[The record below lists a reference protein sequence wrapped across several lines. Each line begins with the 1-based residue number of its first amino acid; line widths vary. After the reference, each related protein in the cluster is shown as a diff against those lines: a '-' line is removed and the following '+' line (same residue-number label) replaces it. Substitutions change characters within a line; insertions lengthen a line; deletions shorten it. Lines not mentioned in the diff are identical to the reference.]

1 MNNLAAYVLAGGK
14 STRMGTDKAFL
25 PWGTGTL
32 LEHALSLAGAVAT
45 HVSILGDAGKF
56 ARFGPVIEDLY
67 PSRGPLGGIHAALVS
82 STSQWNLLIAVDLP
96 FLRPQFLDYLTT
108 RARESGAAVIVPRA
122 AGGLQPLCAVYRR
135 EFARIAE
142 QSLAEGKNKID
153 PLFGQ
158 VKTRIIDEVE
168 LVRDGFSPE
177 MFRNLNT
184 PEDLEHA
191 RRVSIRPERSE

>member
-56 ARFGPVIEDLY
+56 ARFGPVIGDLY